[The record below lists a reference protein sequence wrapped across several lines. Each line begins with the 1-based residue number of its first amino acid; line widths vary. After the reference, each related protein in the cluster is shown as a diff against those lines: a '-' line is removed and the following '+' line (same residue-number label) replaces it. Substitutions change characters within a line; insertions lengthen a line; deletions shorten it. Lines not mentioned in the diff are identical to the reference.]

1 MTKQEH
7 KLVSMLNYYEITIP
21 PKKSKKDEKLN
32 KLELSKFLDNMSRNY
47 DLILLE
53 AILEKIR
60 ANPSTQNEM
69 GTEQDSYG
77 DMSEEFDDDY
87 FKSEDTS
94 KNEQNID
101 NPPIKPNSLKDS
113 FANDD
118 INNFLKWLTIV
129 LYSGDHNLI
138 ITDNGKSI
146 LIKLTR
152 IIKGKK

>member
-1 MTKQEH
+1 MEI
-7 KLVSMLNYYEITIP
+7 LVSFIVGFIASWIM
-21 PKKSKKDEKLN
+21 SKPIEFN
-32 KLELSKFLDNMSRNY
+32 QIDNISRNY

>member
-32 KLELSKFLDNMSRNY
+32 KLELSKFLDNISRNY

-69 GTEQDSYG
+69 DTEQDSYG

-101 NPPIKPNSLKDS
+101 NPPIKTNSLKDS

-118 INNFLKWLTIV
+118 INNFCSSLLKFSLIF
-129 LYSGDHNLI
+129 SSNL
-138 ITDNGKSI
+138 
-146 LIKLTR
+146 LL
-152 IIKGKK
+152 

>member
-32 KLELSKFLDNMSRNY
+32 KLELSKFLDNISRNY

-101 NPPIKPNSLKDS
+101 NPPIKPNKNGITERKTINKISSNMTCFLNVLHNINMYDSL
-113 FANDD
+113 
-118 INNFLKWLTIV
+118 IFLNL
-129 LYSGDHNLI
+129 LYH
-138 ITDNGKSI
+138 TY
-146 LIKLTR
+146 
-152 IIKGKK
+152 

>member
-32 KLELSKFLDNMSRNY
+32 KLELSKFLDNISRNY

>member
-21 PKKSKKDEKLN
+21 PKKYKKDEKLN
-32 KLELSKFLDNMSRNY
+32 KLELSKFLDKISRNY
-47 DLILLE
+47 DLSLLE
-53 AILEKIR
+53 DILEKIR
-60 ANPSTQNEM
+60 SKSSTQNEM
-69 GTEQDSYG
+69 DSEQDSYE

-94 KNEQNID
+94 KNDQNID
-101 NPPIKPNSLKDS
+101 KNPIDSNILNDS
-113 FANDD
+113 FANND